1 MPNADKEKGRIFSG
15 QEIAGSSI
23 ALRPSPLS
31 NSEIPERHVVGGAT
45 SHLPNGET
53 VHFTK
58 VRDGLIVGPSDAL
71 VFLGEGK
78 EAICCV
84 DSSLLPN
91 VAPITF
97 LPRVLSCPGMMEESE
112 ERVIEDPVLF
122 LAGQGS
128 RAPFHWPHDA
138 LTRLLAFER
147 IGEDARILVPVHQ
160 ATSRFITESLE
171 LLGIPDERLEYV
183 HPNERIRAREL
194 WISEDLDPHE
204 GKLNTLLAMLRTRML
219 EAAGCDPNL
228 KLSRGE
234 GQSVYISR
242 QSTPDKRGIENAHEF
257 SELAARFGFIE
268 RRMEMLTLKEQIQ
281 VAAQTTRVL
290 APHGAGLF
298 NTLYMPGGEVIEL
311 FSINEAGVDTN
322 KPCWGRLL
330 DVHAAQGRT
339 VSWRAIES
347 SIIRKT
353 DTRER
358 DADWSIFTIVADLA
372 KIEAELRAPSAE
384 KMNEW
389 IRVRSQSS

>member
-1 MPNADKEKGRIFSG
+1 MPNADKEKGSVFSA
-15 QEIAGSSI
+15 QAIAGSSI

-31 NSEIPERHVVGGAT
+31 NSELPEHHVAAGVT
-45 SHLPNGET
+45 SYLPNGET

-84 DSSLLPN
+84 DSSLLPT

-97 LPRVLSCPGMMEESE
+97 LPSVLSCPGMMEESE
-112 ERVIEDPVLF
+112 ERVIEEPVLF

-147 IGEDARILVPVHQ
+147 IGEDVRILVPVHQ
-160 ATSRFITESLE
+160 PSSKFITESLQ

-183 HPNERIRAREL
+183 HPNERIRAREI
-194 WISEDLDPHE
+194 WISEDLAPHE

-219 EAAGCDPNL
+219 EGAGCDPNL
-228 KLSRGE
+228 KLPRGE
-234 GQSVYISR
+234 GRSVYISR
-242 QSTPDKRGIENAHEF
+242 QGTPDKRGIENAHEF
-257 SELAARFGFIE
+257 SELAAWYGFIE
-268 RRMEMLTLKEQIQ
+268 QRMETLNLKEQIQ
-281 VAAQTTRVL
+281 LAAQTTRTL

-311 FSINEAGVDTN
+311 FPIDEAGVDTN
-322 KPCWGRLL
+322 MPCWGRLL
-330 DVHAAQGRT
+330 DAHAAQGRT

-347 SIIRKT
+347 SIIRKS
-353 DTRER
+353 DTER
-358 DADWSIFTIVADLA
+358 DIFTIVADLA
-372 KIEAELRAPSAE
+372 KTEAELKEPSEA
-384 KMNEW
+384 KVNEW
-389 IRVRSQSS
+389 IRVRS

>member
-1 MPNADKEKGRIFSG
+1 MAKPDQENRRIFG
-15 QEIAGSSI
+15 AAEMANSSI
-23 ALRPSPLS
+23 LLRPVPLS
-31 NSEIPERHVVGGAT
+31 NSELPERYVAGGAT
-45 SHLPNGET
+45 SRLPNGET

-58 VRDGLIVGPSDAL
+58 VRNGLIVGPSDAL

-84 DSSLLPN
+84 DSSLLPT
-91 VAPITF
+91 VAPITL
-97 LPRVLSCPGMMEESE
+97 LPSVLSCLGMMEESE

-122 LAGQGS
+122 LVGQGS

-138 LTRLLAFER
+138 LTRLIAFER

-160 ATSRFITESLE
+160 PSSRFITESLQ

-183 HPNERIRAREL
+183 HPNERIRAREI
-194 WISEDLDPHE
+194 WISEDLAPHE

-219 EAAGCDPNL
+219 EGAGCDPNL

-242 QSTPDKRGIENAHEF
+242 QGTPDKRGIENADEF

-268 RRMEMLTLKEQIQ
+268 RRMETLTLKEQIQ
-281 VAAQTTRVL
+281 LAAQTTRVL

-311 FSINEAGVDTN
+311 FPIDEAGVDTN

-330 DVHAAQGRT
+330 DVHASQGRT

-347 SIIRKT
+347 SIVRKS
-353 DTRER
+353 DTER
-358 DADWSIFTIVADLA
+358 DIFTIVADLA
-372 KIEAELRAPSAE
+372 KTEAELRAPGE
-384 KMNEW
+384 ERMNEW
-389 IRVRSQSS
+389 IRVRS

>member
-1 MPNADKEKGRIFSG
+1 MPNVGKEKGSVLSA

-23 ALRPSPLS
+23 ALRPLPLS
-31 NSEIPERHVVGGAT
+31 NSELPEQHVAGRVA
-45 SHLPNGET
+45 SHLPNAET
-53 VHFTK
+53 VRFTK
-58 VRDGLIVGPSDAL
+58 VRDGLIVGPSESL
-71 VFLGEGK
+71 VFLAEGK
-78 EAICCV
+78 DAICCI
-84 DSSLLPN
+84 DSSLLPT
-91 VAPITF
+91 VAPSTF
-97 LPRVLSCPGMMEESE
+97 LPSVLSCPGMMEESE

-147 IGEDARILVPVHQ
+147 IGEDVRILVPVHQ
-160 ATSRFITESLE
+160 PASKFIAESLQ
-171 LLGIPDERLEYV
+171 LLGIREERLEYV
-183 HPNERIRAREL
+183 HPNERIRAREI
-194 WISEDLDPHE
+194 WISEDLAPHD

-219 EAAGCDPNL
+219 EAAGCDPSR

-242 QSTPDKRGIENAHEF
+242 QGTPNKRGIENADEF
-257 SELAARFGFIE
+257 SELAARFGFTE
-268 RRMEMLTLKEQIQ
+268 QRMEMLNLKEQIQ
-281 VAAQTTRVL
+281 LAAQTTRVL

-311 FSINEAGVDTN
+311 FPINQAGVDTN
-322 KPCWGRLL
+322 MPCWGRLL

-347 SIIRKT
+347 SIVRKI

-358 DADWSIFTIVADLA
+358 DPDWSIFTIVADLA
-372 KIEAELRAPSAE
+372 KTEAELRAPSAE
-384 KMNEW
+384 NMNEW
-389 IRVRSQSS
+389 IRVRS